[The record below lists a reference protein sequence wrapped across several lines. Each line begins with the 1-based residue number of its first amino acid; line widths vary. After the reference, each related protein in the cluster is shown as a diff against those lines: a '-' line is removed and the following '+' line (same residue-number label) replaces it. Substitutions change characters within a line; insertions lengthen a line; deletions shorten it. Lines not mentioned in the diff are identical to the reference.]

1 MLQLQKKEKVF
12 RRATR
17 VGVHIHVAVGAT
29 AAYAMGME
37 SGGVRQTIPGAHS

>member
-17 VGVHIHVAVGAT
+17 VGIQIRVA

>member
-17 VGVHIHVAVGAT
+17 VGVHICGA
-29 AAYAMGME
+29 AAIAAMGME